1 MYLPNAHKL
10 ILIFFAKTV
19 AAIGIEGNIDVTFLK
34 CPQPKI
40 YVYYYF
46 SDEKF
51 KWLKDVYCETE

>member
-1 MYLPNAHKL
+1 
-10 ILIFFAKTV
+10 V

-34 CPQPKI
+34 VPNPK

-51 KWLKDVYCETE
+51 KWFKDVYCETE